1 MNDFDEMERM
11 MTEEYFDKSGCGCI
25 AVFTIVAIVALVVA
39 FIILC
44 AR

>member
-1 MNDFDEMERM
+1 MNDFDDTERM

-25 AVFTIVAIVALVVA
+25 LAFAMVAIVALVVA

>member
-1 MNDFDEMERM
+1 MNDFDDMDKM

-25 AVFTIVAIVALVVA
+25 LAFAMVAIVALVVA

-44 AR
+44 TT